1 MSDEYKHS
9 DLITANS
16 SLFVFMNLAIV
27 ILAAGKGTRMQSD
40 LAKVLH
46 PLANK
51 PLIHWVLDAAQQA
64 HPQRVVAIVGHQ
76 AERVESIVR
85 EQFPDVEFALQSE
98 MNGTGHAVQQAEPL
112 LHDFEGDILI
122 TCGDVPLL
130 RGETMQQ
137 LVEERR
143 KNDAAASMLIG
154 VVDEP
159 GSYGR
164 VLCDDDGRVHEII
177 EAKDASPEV
186 LALNRVNAGTY
197 CFKAQALW
205 SQLGKITSNNASN
218 EYYLTDVV
226 GLLTKSGERV
236 NGIFI
241 DELEMTGVNTKA
253 QLEEL
258 EEVLRQRN

>member
-1 MSDEYKHS
+1 
-9 DLITANS
+9 
-16 SLFVFMNLAIV
+16 MNLAIV

-46 PLANK
+46 PLAGK
-51 PLIHWVLDAAQQA
+51 PLIHWVLEASQQVE
-64 HPQRVVAIVGHQ
+64 PTRIVAIVGHQ
-76 AERVESIVR
+76 AERVQGTVHA
-85 EQFPDVEFALQSE
+85 QFPNVEFALQSE
-98 MNGTGHAVQQAEPL
+98 MKGTGHAVQQAAPL
-112 LHDFEGDILI
+112 LQDFDGDILI

-130 RGETMQQ
+130 RGETMKQ

-143 KNDAAASMLIG
+143 NGDAAASMLIG

-186 LALNRVNAGTY
+186 LSLNRVNAGTY

-205 SQLGKITSNNASN
+205 SQLNNINSNNASG

-226 GLLTKSGERV
+226 GLLTRSGERV

-241 DELEMTGVNTKA
+241 DELQMTGVNTKQ

-258 EEVLRQRN
+258 ETVLKQRG